1 MKLTKIWPVWL
12 LAINILFQF
21 PFFNPDLTLIPLLK
35 IKNFSLGQMIIIVG
49 VVGFLELL
57 LGYIAWGGFSQML
70 VGHFEQD
77 INFARKIAGEL
88 KADGYVD
95 RFRVYFARKHSR
107 FMDPQSRIRRW
118 LRRGG
123 YSLFFLLGINP
134 LPGTRLPADII
145 CGSLHWSKGF
155 VALAIGNFIK
165 TAGYVWGWDLSL
177 Q

>member
-70 VGHFEQD
+70 VGHF
-77 INFARKIAGEL
+77 
-88 KADGYVD
+88 
-95 RFRVYFARKHSR
+95 
-107 FMDPQSRIRRW
+107 
-118 LRRGG
+118 
-123 YSLFFLLGINP
+123 
-134 LPGTRLPADII
+134 
-145 CGSLHWSKGF
+145 
-155 VALAIGNFIK
+155 
-165 TAGYVWGWDLSL
+165 
-177 Q
+177 